1 MEYGIE
7 WLMCGEEV
15 RATSDKMVR
24 RDLPKV
30 VMCKD
35 PKTAKARDARI
46 LLKKMKRISLVETL
60 KSQQSQIVY
69 NNYSIKKKSN
79 NNNI

>member
-7 WLMCGEEV
+7 WLMCVEEA
-15 RATSDKMVR
+15 RATSNEMVR

-35 PKTAKARDARI
+35 PKTAKAREARI
-46 LLKKMKRISLVETL
+46 
-60 KSQQSQIVY
+60 
-69 NNYSIKKKSN
+69 
-79 NNNI
+79 